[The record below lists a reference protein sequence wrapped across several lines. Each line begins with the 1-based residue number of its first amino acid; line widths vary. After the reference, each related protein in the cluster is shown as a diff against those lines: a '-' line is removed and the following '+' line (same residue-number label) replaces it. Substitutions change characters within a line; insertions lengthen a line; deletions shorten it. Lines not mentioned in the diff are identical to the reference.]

1 MRFPQSN
8 EANFRISP
16 VITTEYLHHNN
27 GWYHCC
33 SFRDTRSWSFHHVL
47 KTILS
52 EILAKQNA
60 WDVAS
65 PFSFALSFQCCTFLL
80 ALTPAKHLMSS
91 SWQRFTCGVQ
101 FEKTFTSC
109 ILKPVHTRVHCFLQW
124 AVDTAGPVPTVMLSE
139 MDSQKDTACEA
150 VLLAFTFL
158 PVSRNFT
165 TLRRSCA
172 CVAKSLIL
180 TGTFL

>member
-1 MRFPQSN
+1 MKLISEYLLLLPQS
-8 EANFRISP
+8 ICTI
-16 VITTEYLHHNN
+16 ITAGIIAVLLEIPDHGLFIMFYKQFYL
-27 GWYHCC
+27 
-33 SFRDTRSWSFHHVL
+33 
-47 KTILS
+47 K
-52 EILAKQNA
+52 ILAKQNA

-65 PFSFALSFQCCTFLL
+65 PFGFALSFQCCIFLL
-80 ALTPAKHLMSS
+80 ALTPAKHLMPS
-91 SWQRFTCGVQ
+91 SWQRFTCGVL

-109 ILKPVHTRVHCFLQW
+109 ILKPVHTRVHCFLPW

-139 MDSQKDTACEA
+139 MDSQKDTAREA
-150 VLLAFTFL
+150 ALLAFTFL